1 MSSEIEYEQQLQD
14 ENEKLREILAG
25 ILNEIDEKQRKVEEY
40 RKKYGELSKS
50 MEGWTPTWKISGG
63 VTAP

>member
-1 MSSEIEYEQQLQD
+1 MSSEIEYEKQLRD

-25 ILNEIDEKQRKVEEY
+25 ILSEIDEKKKKVEEY
-40 RKKYGELSKS
+40 KKKYGELDKK
-50 MEGWTPTWKISGG
+50 MEGWTPTWKIGGG